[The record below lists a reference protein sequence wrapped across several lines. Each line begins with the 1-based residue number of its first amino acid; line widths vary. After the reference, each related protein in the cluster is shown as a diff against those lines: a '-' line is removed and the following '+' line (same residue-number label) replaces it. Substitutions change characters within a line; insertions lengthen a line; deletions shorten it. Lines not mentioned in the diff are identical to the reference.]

1 MKFLSFLREFAVT
14 FVLVL
19 IVNAIVIYFYELIA
33 HGSGAFNWERSVQF
47 AIILGIVLPLNKI
60 IK

>member
-1 MKFLSFLREFAVT
+1 MKFLAFLREFAVT

-19 IVNAIVIYFYELIA
+19 IVNAIVVYFYELIA
-33 HGSGAFNWERSVQF
+33 HGNGAFNWETSVQL
-47 AIILGIVLPLNKI
+47 AIILGIVLPLTRI